1 MRQGL
6 VMAWAPMAEQQ
17 QQRSLNAE
25 LQELLLVGLGAVPG
39 ALLRWQVSLHWA
51 DRHLLVNVVGAAL
64 LGLLAG
70 LPAAPRRQLLI
81 GIGFC
86 GSLTTFSSWML
97 EAMRL
102 ISAGQISDALGLI
115 GLTLGLGVGAAALG
129 FWLGQ
134 RVRPPTPPR
143 SEP

>member
-1 MRQGL
+1 
-6 VMAWAPMAEQQ
+6 MAWEPMAEQQ

-39 ALLRWQVSLHWA
+39 ALLRWQMSLHWT

-70 LPAAPRRQLLI
+70 LPAAPRRQLLV

-97 EAMRL
+97 DAMRL
-102 ISAGQISDALGLI
+102 ISVGKVVEAFGLI
-115 GLTLGLGVGAAALG
+115 GITLGLGVAASWIG
-129 FWLGQ
+129 FRCG
-134 RVRPPTPPR
+134 RVLLR
-143 SEP
+143 

>member
-1 MRQGL
+1 
-6 VMAWAPMAEQQ
+6 MAWGPMAEQQ

-51 DRHLLVNVVGAAL
+51 DRHVLVNVVGAAL

-70 LPAAPRRQLLI
+70 LPAAPRRQLLV

-97 EAMRL
+97 DAMRL
-102 ISAGQISDALGLI
+102 ISVGKVVEAFGLI
-115 GLTLGLGVGAAALG
+115 GITLGLGVAASWIG
-129 FWLGQ
+129 FRCG
-134 RVRPPTPPR
+134 RVLLR
-143 SEP
+143 

>member
-1 MRQGL
+1 
-6 VMAWAPMAEQQ
+6 MAEQQ

-25 LQELLLVGLGAVPG
+25 IQELLLVGLGAVPG

-51 DRHLLVNVVGAAL
+51 DSHVLVNVVGTSL

-70 LPAAPRRQLLI
+70 LPAAPRRQLLV

-97 EAMRL
+97 DAMRL
-102 ISAGQISDALGLI
+102 ISAGRVIEASGLM
-115 GLTLGLGVGAAALG
+115 GFTLGLGLGAAALG
-129 FWLGQ
+129 LWIGQ
-134 RVRPPTPPR
+134 RVRLLTPPR

>member
-1 MRQGL
+1 
-6 VMAWAPMAEQQ
+6 MAWGPMSEQQ

-39 ALLRWQVSLHWA
+39 ALFRWQVSLHWA
-51 DRHLLVNVVGAAL
+51 DRHVLVNVVGAAL

-70 LPAAPRRQLLI
+70 LPAAPRRLLFV

-97 EAMRL
+97 DAMRL
-102 ISAGQISDALGLI
+102 ISAGRVIEASGLM
-115 GLTLGLGVGAAALG
+115 GRTLGLGLSAAALG
-129 FWLGQ
+129 LWIGQ
-134 RVRPPTPPR
+134 RVRLPTPPR

>member
-1 MRQGL
+1 M
-6 VMAWAPMAEQQ
+6 PETKP
-17 QQRSLNAE
+17 SLQME
-25 LQELLLVGLGAVPG
+25 LQELLLVGAGAVPG
-39 ALLRWQVSLHWA
+39 ALLRWQLALHLG
-51 DRHLLVNVVGAAL
+51 DQNLLVNVLGAAL

-97 EAMRL
+97 AAMKHL
-102 ISAGQISDALGLI
+102 SAGDWPATLGLI

-129 FWLGQ
+129 FQLGR
-134 RVRPPTPPR
+134 RVTRF
-143 SEP
+143 

>member
-1 MRQGL
+1 MRQRLG
-6 VMAWAPMAEQQ
+6 MAWGPMAEQQ
-17 QQRSLNAE
+17 QQRSLTSE
-25 LQELLLVGLGAVPG
+25 LQELVLVALGAVPG

-51 DRHLLVNVVGAAL
+51 DRHVLVNVLGAAL

-97 EAMRL
+97 DAMRL
-102 ISAGQISDALGLI
+102 ISAGHVVEAFGLL
-115 GLTLGLGVGAAALG
+115 GLTLGLGLGAASLG
-129 FWLGQ
+129 YLAGQ
-134 RVRPPTPPR
+134 NVNH
-143 SEP
+143 E